1 MRETPHD
8 SALITARGHLLTYQE
23 LDERA
28 RAVAA
33 ALTAAGVRPEDAV
46 GVSVTGTEHMVIGAL
61 GVLMA
66 GGGYVPLDAG
76 YPAARRAAMIGD
88 AGAHV
93 VLVDPTTSAGY
104 GDMTCRLLD
113 IDEAMTHDPTP
124 VTAVHDADPDA
135 LAYVV
140 FTSGSTG
147 GPRGVATTHAAVVNM
162 ATHQPYAAI
171 DRTSRVAQAAS
182 HSFDACA
189 WEIWGALLNG
199 ATLVEVDRRDLL
211 DPERLRAALQLR
223 GVTAMLV
230 VTALF
235 HRLVEQDPALFAQV
249 DTVLFGGEAADPRR
263 VADVLAARPPRRLV
277 HMYGPAET
285 ATYASWHQVR
295 DCAATDDTVPIG
307 TPLRGY
313 ELHVLDERLR
323 PVAAPDS
330 GELYIG
336 GAFVARGY
344 AERAGE
350 TAAHFVADPFARTPG
365 RRLYRTGD
373 LVRRHT
379 DGTLAFV
386 GRADLQVKVSGYR
399 VELGEI
405 EAAIEERPDV
415 GDAVVLQDEQD
426 GVRALVACVRPRA
439 GGTADQVDQDAL
451 RAWLAEALPSY
462 MIPHRTLVLDAFPLS
477 PNGKVDRQALRRR
490 LRGRPTER
498 HDSGTDVRERRDDA
512 SDVTER
518 RDDASDVTER
528 LLTLCGDVLGVDALS
543 PENSLLESGGHSL
556 AVMRIIGRVKEELG
570 VRLRTSMLLDP
581 NTALRDI
588 AHHIAEHRATRKNRT
603 GSISERHLV

>member
-1 MRETPHD
+1 MRETPHH

-23 LDERA
+23 LDEKA

-46 GVSVTGTEHMVIGAL
+46 GVSVTGTEHMVVGAL
-61 GVLMA
+61 GALLA
-66 GGGYVPLDAG
+66 GGSYVPLDAG

-88 AGAHV
+88 AGADV

-104 GDMTCRLLD
+104 GDVACRLLD
-113 IDEAMTHDPTP
+113 IDEAMTHDPVAP
-124 VTAVHDADPDA
+124 AAVHDADPAA
-135 LAYVV
+135 LAYTV
-140 FTSGSTG
+140 FTSGTTG

-162 ATHQPYAAI
+162 VTHQPYATI
-171 DRTSRVAQAAS
+171 DGTSRVAQAAN
-182 HSFDACA
+182 HSFDVCA

-223 GVTAMLV
+223 GVTAILV

-235 HRLVEQDPALFAQV
+235 HRLVEQDPTLFAQV

-263 VADVLAARPPRRLV
+263 VADVLATRPPRRLV

-285 ATYASWHQVR
+285 ATYASWHEVR
-295 DCAATDDTVPIG
+295 NCAPTDDTVPIG

-323 PVAAPDS
+323 PVPAPGN

-336 GAFVARGY
+336 GAFAARGY
-344 AERAGE
+344 AERPGE
-350 TAAHFVADPFARTPG
+350 TAARFVADPFTRTPG
-365 RRLYRTGD
+365 GRLYRTGD
-373 LVRRHT
+373 LVRRLP
-379 DGTLAFV
+379 DGNLAFV

-405 EAAIEERPDV
+405 EAAVEERPDV

-426 GVRALVACVRPRA
+426 GVRTLVACVRPRA

-451 RAWLAEALPSY
+451 RAWLTEALPAY
-462 MIPHRTLVLDAFPLS
+462 MVPRRTVVLDAFPLN

-490 LRGRPTER
+490 LRDRP
-498 HDSGTDVRERRDDA
+498 VERRDGDTG
-512 SDVTER
+512 VTGR
-518 RDDASDVTER
+518 QDDTSDVTER
-528 LLTLCGDVLGVDALS
+528 LLALCGDVLGVDALD
-543 PENSLLESGGHSL
+543 PEDSLLGAGGHSL

-570 VRLRTSMLLDP
+570 VRLRTSMLLDA
-581 NTALRDI
+581 NTPLRDI
-588 AHHIAEHRATRKNRT
+588 AHHISERRTTTKNRT
-603 GSISERHLV
+603 ASISESHPA